1 MFMTMRNSS
10 VVGPA
15 AQRLSLG
22 AMCLSEFI
30 KLNADRILSEWEEF
44 AKNIS
49 GDASLPRWILRDH
62 AAAIIKF
69 IIEEMENSPPLT
81 GQELTSAS
89 EGATGPLQ
97 HVAAAHVRLRIESGF
112 DLAQIIDEY
121 CALRACVLRLWRER
135 DPESFNIGA
144 SEITRFARAIDE
156 NVMAAVS
163 YYKERES
170 HYRDRFL
177 GILGHDLRNPI
188 NAIVLSTTSLADQGL
203 SEQQLETV
211 ARIVRSARRLTGMVN
226 DILDF
231 ARGRLGSPM
240 PITIAAANLGVVVR
254 EVVDEVQSANPS
266 CRIDF
271 EADGDLSGNWDVER
285 LKQVVSNLLMNA
297 IQHGSGE
304 HVTVRAKSDYTFV
317 RLEVHNPGP
326 AIADELLATM
336 FDPLV
341 RGSNLNQEK
350 MGLGLGLFIVNEI
363 VSAHKGTVAVTSS
376 EHAGTTFVVR
386 LPRRSS

>member
-1 MFMTMRNSS
+1 MR
-10 VVGPA
+10 
-15 AQRLSLG
+15 
-22 AMCLSEFI
+22 LSEFI
-30 KLNADRILSEWEEF
+30 KFNADQILSEWEEF
-44 AKNIS
+44 AKSIS
-49 GDASLPRWILRDH
+49 RDASLPRWILRDH
-62 AAAIIKF
+62 AAAIIKL
-69 IIEEMENSPPLT
+69 IVEEMDNSPPLT
-81 GQELTSAS
+81 GQELACAS
-89 EGATGPLQ
+89 EGAPGPLQ
-97 HVAAAHVRLRIESGF
+97 HVAAAHVRLRIDSGF

-144 SEITRFARAIDE
+144 SEITRFAQVIDE

-170 HYRDRFL
+170 QYRDRFL

-188 NAIVLSTTSLADQGL
+188 NAIVLGTTSLADQGL
-203 SEQQLETV
+203 SEQQLQTM

-240 PITIAAANLGVVVR
+240 PIAIAAANLGVVVR
-254 EVVDEVQSANPS
+254 EVVEEVQSANPG

-271 EADGDLSGNWDVER
+271 EADGDLSGDWDVDR
-285 LKQVVSNLLMNA
+285 LKQAVSNLLMNA

-304 HVTVRAKSDYTFV
+304 QVTVRAKSDYTFV
-317 RLEVHNPGP
+317 RLDVHNTGP
-326 AIADELLATM
+326 AIQDELLATM

-341 RGSNLNQEK
+341 RGSSPNQDK

-363 VSAHKGTVAVTSS
+363 VSAHKGTIVVTSS
-376 EHAGTTFVVR
+376 EQAGTTFVMR
-386 LPRRSS
+386 LPRRSSQRL